1 MRTYTLKARRDFT
14 DKYDNSVKYKEN
26 QEITVDEERAFE
38 LLSSDYSLVKYVSHT
53 DDNKD
58 LEEVENIKKESEKIK
73 AENDTVKAENE
84 TIKAENEGLKT
95 ENEGLK
101 TENEGLKTENE
112 TIKAE
117 NEGLKTENET
127 LKKDIEA
134 SKLKSQ
140 DPDKNNKSK

>member
-26 QEITVDEERAFE
+26 QEITVEEERAFE

-58 LEEVENIKKESEKIK
+58 LEEVENIKKENEEIK

-84 TIKAENEGLKT
+84 SLKTENDTIKAENE
-95 ENEGLK
+95 E
-101 TENEGLKTENE
+101 
-112 TIKAE
+112 
-117 NEGLKTENET
+117 
-127 LKKDIEA
+127 LKKEVEA
-134 SKLKSQ
+134 LKANQNS
-140 DPDKNNKSK
+140 DKTNKTK